1 MEYKLKYRDERDRS
15 YGLTGVAIS
24 LVALDAEDYLD
35 CISMDAPVGNSIEF
49 SQDFFFVTGPVFSAK
64 SVWNERL
71 KHFQIIAGMVI
82 ANLMC
87 RNYVQHYRRKL
98 STDML
103 KNLRDFVRDEGEDVC
118 SLDKDETDDIFDRSV
133 SFFDRLFSYARVHEI
148 ANDFAENLVRQR
160 IVSAQDVIER
170 LRQLSMI

>member
-1 MEYKLKYRDERDRS
+1 MEYKLKYNDERDRS

-49 SQDFFFVTGPVFSAK
+49 SHDFFFVTGPAFSAK
-64 SVWNERL
+64 TAWNERL
-71 KHFQIIAGMVI
+71 KHFQVVAGMVI

-87 RNYVQHYRRKL
+87 RNYVQHRRKL
-98 STDML
+98 SADML
-103 KNLRDFVRDEGEDVC
+103 KNLRDFVHEEGESVC
-118 SLDKDETDDIFDRSV
+118 SLDRDETDDIFDRSV
-133 SFFDRLFSYARVHEI
+133 SYFDRLFSYARVHEI
-148 ANDFAENLVRQR
+148 ANDFAGNLVRQR
-160 IVSAQDVIER
+160 TVSAQEVIER